1 MLIRSSVEAQRA
13 YSVAQSNGSPNFD
26 LLPAPRLLVAP
37 FSSDRAGLSLPFFA
51 DPITPRANVK
61 AKFCSDEAAI
71 ERVDLIV

>member
-1 MLIRSSVEAQRA
+1 MLIRSSAEAQRA

-51 DPITPRANVK
+51 DPITPASQRQSEVVLRRG
-61 AKFCSDEAAI
+61 SY
-71 ERVDLIV
+71 